1 MHVNQPSTSSRG
13 AFAIRCSDQREKK
26 REIRE
31 KTFVSKGIKREEEEV
46 GKLVPPSPPQFN
58 LSLSPESSR
67 ILFRQRNLEG
77 KRERRRFVL
86 YRITIYQIR
95 RLQRGRLLWWSGYTL
110 LRNRE
115 KREREREREEQRRKT
130 RIEVRMKQKLVKGE
144 ENFPNSEW
152 SEEGNVKSSWQTCF
166 PPFILFLPNL
176 DSYLDLFV
184 SLRADPRKGFVVSPN
199 RIEGERRGRVYQRRG
214 GVNLRI
220 GDFNKIKICRDN
232 CLMFLFLFSLS
243 LCAKTI
249 FFVHPSLKACVS

>member
-46 GKLVPPSPPQFN
+46 GKLVPPPPPQFN

-115 KREREREREEQRRKT
+115 KRERERERGTKEED
-130 RIEVRMKQKLVKGE
+130 E
-144 ENFPNSEW
+144 
-152 SEEGNVKSSWQTCF
+152 
-166 PPFILFLPNL
+166 
-176 DSYLDLFV
+176 D
-184 SLRADPRKGFVVSPN
+184 
-199 RIEGERRGRVYQRRG
+199 RGKNETETGQRG
-214 GVNLRI
+214 GKFPEFWMI
-220 GDFNKIKICRDN
+220 GRGKR
-232 CLMFLFLFSLS
+232 
-243 LCAKTI
+243 
-249 FFVHPSLKACVS
+249 